1 VVTNAAA
8 SFLYDV
14 KLVINF
20 AGAHGVEKRDIDG
33 FEDGKLLDPDHER
46 PPSMYDPMPV
56 FVPAPPAGY
65 PVEWRNKDTGLEVRI
80 TLAELPPGR
89 HFEWDSADYEDVV
102 LVAQPDVESVSATWV
117 AIAS

>member
-1 VVTNAAA
+1 
-8 SFLYDV
+8 
-14 KLVINF
+14 
-20 AGAHGVEKRDIDG
+20 
-33 FEDGKLLDPDHER
+33 
-46 PPSMYDPMPV
+46 MYDPMPV

-80 TLAELPPGR
+80 TLAELPPGT

-117 AIAS
+117 AVAQGHGTPFVGPEMAIAVDTVPIADAVSEILEHLDTD